1 MHRVAATAG
10 ALLVVMSHLPASAA
24 SETSAI
30 TAASSAFAKVDDYHM
45 RIVVH
50 EAAGARTQDRT
61 YDVLFKKPLM
71 EKIEIVAGQ
80 DKGSGIVWLGGDKV
94 RGHRGGLLS
103 GIHLTFDLH
112 NSQVLTLRG
121 DAVDTATIPSMLDE
135 FTKVKGTVTA
145 APGPD
150 IDGSPTDSVT
160 LDVADPSALDGVS
173 RVVLYLSSAT
183 HLPLRREQFAGT
195 ELVKSENI
203 TEMKTNVGLTAGDFP
218 W

>member
-1 MHRVAATAG
+1 MRPAVAAAG
-10 ALLVVMSHLPASAA
+10 VFLIAASRLPVDAA
-24 SETSAI
+24 SEPSAI
-30 TAASSAFAKVDDYHM
+30 AAASSAFAKVDDYHM
-45 RIVVH
+45 KIVVH
-50 EAAGARTQDRT
+50 ETAGERSQDRT

-94 RGHRGGLLS
+94 RGHHGGLLS

-121 DAVDTATIPSMLDE
+121 DGVDTATIPAMLDE

-150 IDGSPTDSVT
+150 IDGSPTDSIT
-160 LDVADPSALDGVS
+160 LDVADPAALGGVS

-195 ELVKSENI
+195 QLVKSETI
-203 TEMKTNVGLTAGDFP
+203 TEMKTNVGLTDGDFP